1 MPTAPAHQ
9 TENDGLMRSLRKS
22 LLFTSV
28 ALAHLVII
36 VLLVVSRHAAP
47 SSETQGNLSVFSLS
61 AAPSQPSIPVK
72 APVIIQEIKPIS
84 TTPAEAFAEQQQ
96 SAEGDPEGEVCSPID
111 VVTTQLTNDPA
122 VPAEIDMVPRTDRS
136 ISEAIVVWNAEW
148 SSSAIADDAP
158 LRNVRDRIE
167 STLAELPV
175 ECLETPVA
183 GPRLIPIMID
193 GSTTFL
199 AFGSGQWTWQQLIE
213 PQPDP
218 LFAAGD
224 WTWEDLMQTE
234 FSPASRA
241 SFERS
246 RPSTD

>member
-1 MPTAPAHQ
+1 MPTALARQ
-9 TENDGLMRSLRKS
+9 IEIDGLMRSFRKS

-28 ALAHLVII
+28 LLAHLVII
-36 VLLVVSRHAAP
+36 ILLVISRHAVP
-47 SSETQGNLSVFSLS
+47 SPEKQGNLSVFSLS
-61 AAPSQPSIPVK
+61 AAPSQPSIPAK
-72 APVIIQEIKPIS
+72 APVIVQDIKPIS

-111 VVTTQLTNDPA
+111 VVTTQLTSDPA

-136 ISEAIVVWNAEW
+136 ISEAIVIWNAEW

-167 STLAELPV
+167 NTLAELPL

-199 AFGSGQWTWQQLIE
+199 AFGSGEWTWQQLIE
-213 PQPDP
+213 SQPEP
-218 LFAAGD
+218 LFAVGE
-224 WTWEDLMQTE
+224 WTWEDLLQTD
-234 FSPASRA
+234 FSPTSKP

-246 RPSTD
+246 RPPTN

>member
-1 MPTAPAHQ
+1 MK
-9 TENDGLMRSLRKS
+9 SFRKL

-28 ALAHLVII
+28 LFAHLVII
-36 VLLVVSRHAAP
+36 VLLVLWRDAAP
-47 SSETQGNLSVFSLS
+47 LPKKQGNLSVFSLS
-61 AAPSQPSIPVK
+61 TAPSQPSIRV
-72 APVIIQEIKPIS
+72 APVIVQDIKPIS
-84 TTPAEAFAEQQQ
+84 TTPEEAFGEQQQ

-111 VVTTQLTNDPA
+111 VVTMRLTSDPT
-122 VPAEIDMVPRTDRS
+122 VPAEIKMVPRTDRS
-136 ISEAIVVWNAEW
+136 ISEAIVIWNAEW
-148 SSSAIADDAP
+148 SNTTISDDAP

-167 STLAELPV
+167 TTLAELPL

-183 GPRLIPIMID
+183 GPRLIPITID

-213 PQPDP
+213 PQHEP
-218 LFAAGD
+218 LFVVGD
-224 WTWEDLMQTE
+224 WTWEDGFKQNFLRQLK
-234 FSPASRA
+234 

>member
-1 MPTAPAHQ
+1 MPTALANQ
-9 TENDGLMRSLRKS
+9 LEIDGLMSSFRKS

-28 ALAHLVII
+28 LLAHLVII
-36 VLLVVSRHAAP
+36 VLLVISRHAVLSP
-47 SSETQGNLSVFSLS
+47 EKQGNLSVFSLS
-61 AAPSQPSIPVK
+61 ASPSEPSIPVN
-72 APVIIQEIKPIS
+72 APFIVQDIKPIS
-84 TTPAEAFAEQQQ
+84 TTSAEAFAEQQQ

-111 VVTTQLTNDPA
+111 AVTTQLKSDPT
-122 VPAEIDMVPRTDRS
+122 VPAEIDMVPRADRS

-167 STLAELPV
+167 ITLAKLPL

-218 LFAAGD
+218 LFAVGE
-224 WTWEDLMQTE
+224 WTWEHLIQTDLLQ
-234 FSPASRA
+234 ASKP
-241 SFERS
+241 S
-246 RPSTD
+246 REHSTLPTD